1 MRAPSSSKSLT
12 STRVGL
18 VATTTNDN
26 EHAQGF
32 YARRGF
38 ALVAV
43 HAGAVDRSRAELKPE
58 IPATD
63 DRGVPIRDELEY
75 ERPL

>member
-1 MRAPSSSKSLT
+1 M
-12 STRVGL
+12 V
-18 VATTTNDN
+18 VTTTNEN

-58 IPATD
+58 IPLAD
-63 DRGVPIRDELEY
+63 DRGVPIHDELAY